1 MKVKKAIKEL
11 KEKGFYKTHTKLDT
25 EEIEKTLKELEE
37 LYKDLKDKDL
47 FKSQEYGE
55 RDGYAVLVGKMP
67 CKCNFLNIEN
77 FQSLLKYYEFFKDLL
92 ETSGNLL
99 EEKEDFPLLLN
110 WQRYHKGRDNSLP
123 FHVDV
128 DIKRGNWGKESI
140 SIEEGIIPKYV
151 MVVILRNDNGS
162 KGLKVKIYKDDFE
175 RNGLKFPNVKT
186 QKEDGK
192 EFAIIDI
199 DLEVGDV
206 LVFDNTI
213 MLHGV
218 PESLPEERVMFGFR
232 SFVDGAIKYF
242 RAESERCSLK
252 VGNYLCGDVV
262 PMSFR
267 RVSGTFGCGDFSL
280 KKDKK

>member
-1 MKVKKAIKEL
+1 VKEAIKEL
-11 KEKGFYKTHTKLDT
+11 NEKGFYKTHTKLDT
-25 EEIEKTLKELEE
+25 EKIEKNLKELEE
-37 LYKDLKDKDL
+37 LYKDMKDKDL
-47 FKSQEYGE
+47 FKPQEYGE

-77 FQSLLKYYEFFKDLL
+77 FQPLTEYYEFFKDLL
-92 ETSGNLL
+92 ENSENLL
-99 EEKEDFPLLLN
+99 RGKEDFPLLLN

-128 DIKRGNWGKESI
+128 DIKRGNWSKESI

-151 MVVILRNDNGS
+151 MVVVLRNDNGS

-175 RNGLKFPNVKT
+175 RNGLEFPDDKT
-186 QKEDGK
+186 QKEDDK
-192 EFAIIDI
+192 EFTIIDI
-199 DLEVGDV
+199 DLGVGDV

-232 SFVDGAIKYF
+232 SFVDGALKYY
-242 RAESERCSLK
+242 RAEDENCSLK
-252 VGNYLCGDVV
+252 VGSYLCGDTV
-262 PMSFR
+262 PMRFR
-267 RVSGTFGCGDFSL
+267 KVSETFGCKNFAL
-280 KKDKK
+280 